1 MFQASLLH
9 LISTIAIFSAAIIP
23 MYISINIK
31 TGNKLKIIPIT
42 VTLTV
47 FILIHGFYHISVL
60 FGYSLIAEGF
70 FEPLSAIIFVVFA
83 TLMVRILYPNSL
95 DILRKKY
102 KSNFSEKE
110 HLGSPTE

>member
-1 MFQASLLH
+1 
-9 LISTIAIFSAAIIP
+9 

-47 FILIHGFYHISVL
+47 FILIHSFYHISAL